1 MTRLPAVISVGNL
14 GVVGQASVPT
24 DDFLSV
30 FSQSLSGADEE
41 TQREM
46 SGFMQG
52 IVSQAGNI
60 RSLTDKVNNNPDDI
74 KSRSE
79 LGSLYATLGLNDE
92 ARNLLTYSAAK
103 GDAAAMYGLAFLEA
117 NDSARYASIPID
129 KANEEREILVRSYL
143 DDAIKADPKMTQPSI
158 FKASLDIQDGNYKGA
173 EGQIAQVILNQP
185 TNSAA
190 YEMMADLKKK
200 TGDDN
205 AAKFYGSLAS
215 VFSVIPDDP
224 YFFDQ
229 DLITGKPVKTDYQLE
244 REAQSRY
251 MSSIA
256 DAIEMK
262 GIANENLS
270 MSEKLL
276 AFAVNPFAVSLQS
289 TFQTGEHTAHS
300 IRNLA
305 EHLPA
310 ALHKSMGGGVPY
322 FNQDGV
328 GDAWLKVAADA
339 AHTYFGMYMLKA
351 PTQDMMWKA
360 MPEFTKRKYK
370 LMWGQVVENHAK

>member
-1 MTRLPAVISVGNL
+1 
-14 GVVGQASVPT
+14 
-24 DDFLSV
+24 
-30 FSQSLSGADEE
+30 
-41 TQREM
+41 
-46 SGFMQG
+46 
-52 IVSQAGNI
+52 
-60 RSLTDKVNNNPDDI
+60 
-74 KSRSE
+74 
-79 LGSLYATLGLNDE
+79 
-92 ARNLLTYSAAK
+92 
-103 GDAAAMYGLAFLEA
+103 
-117 NDSARYASIPID
+117 
-129 KANEEREILVRSYL
+129 
-143 DDAIKADPKMTQPSI
+143 MTQPRI

-360 MPEFTKRKYK
+360 MPEPVQKVFFEPITTGLSVAGDLSKLFEGDEAAADDLAKRFGDWAKGVEKSYLSNPDEHPLVGFLNTAASVA
-370 LMWGQVVENHAK
+370 LMGAMHKNGPDISALPGQMKISRYLKMPEIQKVISELTIGEVQDYQRLAKSKPSGISQSKWMKIIPSLIEMEVMKKASEALPRR